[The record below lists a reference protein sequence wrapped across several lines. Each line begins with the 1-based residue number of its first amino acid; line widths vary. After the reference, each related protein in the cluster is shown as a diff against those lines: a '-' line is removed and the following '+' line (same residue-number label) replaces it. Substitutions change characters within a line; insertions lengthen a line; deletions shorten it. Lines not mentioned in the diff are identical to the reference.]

1 MLRTTLLAAAIFSVT
16 VAAQAADVQASA
28 SASASVS
35 NPFDLKAAKDA
46 AAKTAAGSRDAAIN
60 GGIGAMASGKSSA
73 EAAKAAAADAKTAGM
88 ASMEQAKAD
97 TAARMGTTQAMV
109 VGYKQKAT
117 DTISPKDQ
125 LALGKHFAASK
136 ATGMAIGKLFGT
148 SSNSDL
154 PKDYSKKLVIGAKLD
169 AAFAGKTTPID
180 ATTVK
185 GLSAQPAGTVLVKVG
200 DRTVRLDA
208 KTQVVL
214 DVASM

>member
-1 MLRTTLLAAAIFSVT
+1 MLRTTLIAAAILSVT
-16 VAAQAADVQASA
+16 AAAQAADVQASA

-35 NPFDLKAAKDA
+35 NPVDLQAAKDA
-46 AAKTAAGSRDAAIN
+46 AAKAAAGSRDAAIN
-60 GGIGAMASGKSSA
+60 AGVGAMISGKSSA
-73 EAAKAAAADAKTAGM
+73 EALKAASADAKTAGM
-88 ASMEQAKAD
+88 ASMEQTKAD
-97 TAARMGTTQAMV
+97 AAARMGTAQAMAA
-109 VGYKQKAT
+109 GYKQKTA
-117 DTISPKDQ
+117 DMISPKDQ

-136 ATGMAIGKLFGT
+136 ATGFAISKMFGA
-148 SSNSDL
+148 SSNSNL
-154 PKDYSKKLVIGAKLD
+154 PKDYAKKLVIGAKLD

-214 DVASM
+214 DVTSI